1 MTTKKLTPRQ
11 ARWAEF
17 LSKYNFVISYQSG
30 KKNKKADALTCK
42 LNERSVEGDKQ
53 LEHRMQTLLPAE
65 RFEHV
70 IEHVAELQPIE
81 VDNKNSPTE
90 GITSAADP
98 AKPHEDRST
107 LPEEITD
114 ANRKDELCSQIR
126 AYLEALSKRAR
137 PTTHLNSCRVSNSL
151 LIKAD

>member
-42 LNERSVEGDKQ
+42 PNERPVDRNDER
-53 LEHRMQTLLPAE
+53 LEHRMQMLLPPE

-70 IEHVAELQPIE
+70 VNLQPIE
-81 VDNKNSPTE
+81 VENENSPNE
-90 GITSAADP
+90 DITSAVDP
-98 AKPHEDRST
+98 AEPNENHST
-107 LPEEITD
+107 LPEEVKS
-114 ANRKDELCSQIR
+114 ANRVDDLCTEIC
-126 AYLEALSKRAR
+126 AYLEAPSNREK
-137 PTTHLNSCRVSNSL
+137 PTTHLNSCRISSGL
-151 LIKAD
+151 LMKKD